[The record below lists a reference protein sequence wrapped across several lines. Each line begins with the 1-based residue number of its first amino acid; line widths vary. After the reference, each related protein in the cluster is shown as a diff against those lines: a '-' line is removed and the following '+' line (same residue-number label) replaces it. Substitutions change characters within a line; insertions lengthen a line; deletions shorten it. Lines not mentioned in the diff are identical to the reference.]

1 MNQLSINDIEQYV
14 EKNIQSFHT
23 KRLEGLKIG
32 NIKKLLKR
40 KNPYLFKVKN
50 IDNANDVVKGI
61 LDAHISSSEETKF
74 GDWLEGLAIYI
85 CGKVYGGQ
93 KSSSEGI
100 DLDFTKDGIRY
111 LVNIKSGPN
120 WGNASQINKMV
131 DSFTSAK
138 KTLSTSGAKI
148 SVEFIN
154 GCCYG
159 KSSDKL
165 QKGYYY
171 KYSGQKFWDF
181 VSGDSELYTKLIEPL
196 GKKAKERN
204 DEFMEK
210 YNALLN
216 KLTLQFINEF
226 CDEEGKIDWNRIVKL
241 NSSFEKNISKER
253 VKSL

>member
-1 MNQLSINDIEQYV
+1 MNRLSTKDV
-14 EKNIQSFHT
+14 EKYVANNIQSFHT
-23 KRLEGLKIG
+23 KRLEGLEIDD
-32 NIKKLLKR
+32 IKKLLKR

-50 IDNANDVVKGI
+50 IDNANDVVRGI

-100 DLDFTKDGIRY
+100 DLEFSKDGVRY

-120 WGNASQINKMV
+120 WANSSQINKMV
-131 DSFTSAK
+131 ESFKAAK
-138 KTLSTSGAKI
+138 KTLSTSGAKVN
-148 SVEFIN
+148 VEFIN

-159 KSSDKL
+159 KSGNSL
-165 QKGYYY
+165 LKGYYY
-171 KYSGQKFWDF
+171 KYCGQKFWEF
-181 VSGDSELYTKLIEPL
+181 ISGDRDLYTKLIEPL

-204 DEFMEK
+204 EEFMDK

-216 KLTLQFINEF
+216 KLTRQFIDEF
-226 CDEEGKIDWNRIVKL
+226 CDEQGKIDWNKIVKL
-241 NSSFEKNISKER
+241 NSADGRGITYNKDS
-253 VKSL
+253 V